1 MANAT
6 ANRDR
11 YVIGKEG
18 RDVHLPV
25 AAGAHLYAQTMVVQ
39 VVAGGYA
46 GLSPVG
52 TAGSS
57 VVVGVIQHE
66 VDNTTGA
73 AGIKRAAVE
82 CDREFVFDND
92 VTNPASEALFQGTA
106 LYAIDD
112 HTVGTSSLT
121 GTLRFAGTFH
131 GMEPN
136 GKVRVFISN
145 ANVTIAA
152 ALAS

>member
-25 AAGAHLYAQTMVVQ
+25 AASTHLYAQTMVSVLTSGAPGNVVQ
-39 VVAGGYA
+39 
-46 GLSPVG
+46 VG
-52 TAGSS
+52 TANSS
-57 VVVGVIQHE
+57 VIIGVVQHE
-66 VDNTTGA
+66 VDNTGVAGA
-73 AGIKRAAVE
+73 KRAAVE
-82 CDREFVFDND
+82 TDREFVFDND
-92 VTNPASEALFQGTA
+92 TTNPVSEATPFGTI
-106 LYAIDD
+106 LYAVDD
-112 HTVGTSSLT
+112 HTLGTSSV
-121 GTLRFAGTFH
+121 GSTLKFAGTFH

-136 GKVRVFISN
+136 GKVRVMISN
-145 ANVTIAA
+145 QNVFLAA

>member
-25 AAGAHLYAQTMVVQ
+25 GAAVRLYAQTMVVQ
-39 VVAGGYA
+39 LTATGMVVPA
-46 GLSPVG
+46 L
-52 TAGSS
+52 TAATGHII
-57 VVVGVIQHE
+57 GIAQHE

-73 AGIKRAAVE
+73 AGVKRVAVE
-82 CDREFVFDND
+82 TDREVGLDND
-92 VTNPASEALFQGTA
+92 TTNPVSEATAFGAA
-106 LYAIDD
+106 LYAVDD
-112 HTVGTSSLT
+112 HTVGTSSVT
-121 GTLRFAGTFH
+121 ATLKFAGTYH

-136 GKVRVFISN
+136 GKVRVMIHNSN
-145 ANVTIAA
+145 ATLAA
-152 ALAS
+152 ALVS